1 MLNKKRFVEFEHV
14 LEGTDAAVLDSI
26 VRKFDVRYEEL
37 GTGYT
42 YYRLK
47 ANKKD
52 VKKITKDL
60 IRNGYYAILADNK
73 LFTVYERAN

>member
-1 MLNKKRFVEFEHV
+1 MFDKKRFVGFEHT
-14 LEGTDAAVLDSI
+14 LKGEDAIVLDNI
-26 VRKFDVRYEEL
+26 VRKFDVKYEEL
-37 GTGYT
+37 GTSYT

-47 ANKKD
+47 ASRKD